1 MEREEKN
8 IFYIGAALEG
18 REKKRILLAKGLPI
32 KKSGRGFS
40 YLSYEGRTVTSR
52 LQVYF
57 ALMPRFEKGLF
68 GERGFKAA
76 TAERI
81 LEKTLAKAGQAYGC
95 REQIVSPGL
104 GAGNWELPLELWAV
118 CLYQQR
124 PFDRIC
130 LSLPEEVDYYG
141 EQAMELLYPY
151 LPRMRRAYYYGEES
165 ENCSRLKEVL
175 ADEFGLILT
184 EVRKPDPKI
193 VWLDLRR
200 EGQSGDTAA
209 KCVNRNLVW
218 NFLDTTVKNGY
229 NTEVN

>member
-68 GERGFKAA
+68 GERNFKAS

-81 LEKTLAKAGQAYGC
+81 LEKTMAIAGQAYGC

-104 GAGNWELPLELWAV
+104 G
-118 CLYQQR
+118 
-124 PFDRIC
+124 
-130 LSLPEEVDYYG
+130 
-141 EQAMELLYPY
+141 
-151 LPRMRRAYYYGEES
+151 
-165 ENCSRLKEVL
+165 
-175 ADEFGLILT
+175 
-184 EVRKPDPKI
+184 PK
-193 VWLDLRR
+193 
-200 EGQSGDTAA
+200 
-209 KCVNRNLVW
+209 
-218 NFLDTTVKNGY
+218 
-229 NTEVN
+229 